1 MEIAIMILCVI
12 LSAFFSAT
20 ETAFNSANKIKLLSL
35 AENGDKRA
43 EKVLDTI
50 EKYDG
55 FLTTILIGNNVVNI
69 LLASLATILFVSKMG
84 DAYGSTVSTAV
95 VTVTVLIFGEIT
107 PKSLANQAPE
117 KFAMAVVPIVRT
129 LMILF
134 TPLTFIF
141 AMWTKLIYKITG
153 SENDSS
159 ITDDELLTIVKEA
172 ENEGGLDKNE
182 SELIQ
187 NAIVFDDRQAEDILT
202 PRVDI
207 VAVPTDADKKEIAA
221 VFSETGYSRLP
232 VYEGSL
238 DNIIGIIHQK
248 DFYEEVIDGDG
259 KIEDVLQSAVFV
271 APTMKIS
278 NLLRE
283 LQKEQTHIT
292 VVVDEYGGTA
302 GIVTM
307 EDLLEAIVGNIQ
319 DEYDNE
325 DEEIVEVSE
334 NVFTIDGTA
343 YIEEVN
349 ELVGDIIP
357 EGDYDTLGGFL
368 ISRLGYLPKDG
379 DMTEVEFENLKF
391 TILNVEDR
399 RIGKIRVEITPKE
412 ETDDDP
418 EESKDKE

>member
-302 GIVTM
+302 GLVTM
-307 EDLLEAIVGNIQ
+307 EDILE
-319 DEYDNE
+319 
-325 DEEIVEVSE
+325 
-334 NVFTIDGTA
+334 
-343 YIEEVN
+343 
-349 ELVGDIIP
+349 ELVGEIWDEHDEVVEDIVEENENSFLVQGNLLLEEMFERFDIEDEDSDADTVSGWIMEKLGHIP
-357 EGDYDTLGGFL
+357 EANESFEY
-368 ISRLGYLPKDG
+368 
-379 DMTEVEFENLKF
+379 ENLKF
-391 TILNVEDR
+391 TITETLNR
-399 RIGKIRVEITPKE
+399 RIIEVRIERLENKSEDE
-412 ETDDDP
+412 E
-418 EESKDKE
+418 

>member
-153 SENDSS
+153 GENDSS

-232 VYEGSL
+232 VYECSL

-283 LQKEQTHIT
+283 LQKEQTHIA

-302 GIVTM
+302 GLVTM
-307 EDLLEAIVGNIQ
+307 EDILE
-319 DEYDNE
+319 
-325 DEEIVEVSE
+325 
-334 NVFTIDGTA
+334 
-343 YIEEVN
+343 
-349 ELVGDIIP
+349 ELVGEIWDEHDEVVEDIVEENENSFLVQGNLLLEEMFERFDIEDEDSDADTVSGWIMEKLGHIP
-357 EGDYDTLGGFL
+357 EANESFEY
-368 ISRLGYLPKDG
+368 
-379 DMTEVEFENLKF
+379 ENLKF
-391 TILNVEDR
+391 TITETLNR
-399 RIGKIRVEITPKE
+399 RIIEVRIERLENKSEDE
-412 ETDDDP
+412 E
-418 EESKDKE
+418 

>member
-283 LQKEQTHIT
+283 LQKEQTHIA

-302 GIVTM
+302 GLVTM
-307 EDLLEAIVGNIQ
+307 EDILE
-319 DEYDNE
+319 
-325 DEEIVEVSE
+325 
-334 NVFTIDGTA
+334 
-343 YIEEVN
+343 
-349 ELVGDIIP
+349 ELVGEIWDEHDEVVEDIVEENENSFLVQGNLLLEEMFERFDIEDEDSDADTVSGWIMEKLGHIP
-357 EGDYDTLGGFL
+357 EANESFEY
-368 ISRLGYLPKDG
+368 
-379 DMTEVEFENLKF
+379 ENLKF
-391 TILNVEDR
+391 TITETLNR
-399 RIGKIRVEITPKE
+399 RIIEVRIERLENKSEDE
-412 ETDDDP
+412 E
-418 EESKDKE
+418 

>member
-117 KFAMAVVPIVRT
+117 KFAMAVVPIVRV

-283 LQKEQTHIT
+283 LQKEQTHIA

-302 GIVTM
+302 GLVTM
-307 EDLLEAIVGNIQ
+307 EDILE
-319 DEYDNE
+319 
-325 DEEIVEVSE
+325 
-334 NVFTIDGTA
+334 
-343 YIEEVN
+343 
-349 ELVGDIIP
+349 ELVGEIWDEHDEVVEDIVEENENSFLVQGNLLLEEMFERFDIEDEDSDADTVSGWIMEKLGHIP
-357 EGDYDTLGGFL
+357 EANESFEY
-368 ISRLGYLPKDG
+368 
-379 DMTEVEFENLKF
+379 ENLKF
-391 TILNVEDR
+391 TITETLNR
-399 RIGKIRVEITPKE
+399 RIIEVRIERLENKSEDE
-412 ETDDDP
+412 E
-418 EESKDKE
+418 